1 MMGTPRGPSELVL
14 LPLGGVG
21 EIGMNCY
28 LYGVGDG
35 RSRKWIMVDLG
46 VKFGDDRDPGIDLIL
61 PDVSFAEHHRRHLL
75 GIVLTHAHED
85 HIGALPWLW
94 RRLQAPVYCTPF
106 TAALVETKLEEA
118 GLTGQLPLR
127 VLPMGARW
135 QLGPFD
141 LEYVAVAHSIPEPNA
156 LVIRTEAG
164 TALHTGDWKIDHAP
178 SIPPRI
184 DETRLRAIGA
194 EGVDALICDSTN
206 VLRPGRSPSEHQ
218 IGDVIGTMIAA
229 SKSRVGVTT
238 FASHVGRIDT
248 VARAA
253 RGEGREVVVAG
264 RAMHRVIDAARK
276 VGLLTEHTFQGDDAF
291 GYLPRDKVVLLCTG
305 SQGEP
310 RAALARIAEG
320 SHPEIVLEE
329 GDLVI
334 FSSRAIPGNEKAIAA
349 VINGLA
355 AQGVE
360 VVTADDALVHTSG
373 HPRQDEIRSLYDWL
387 KPRLLVP
394 MHGEMRHLMRHLSFA
409 KECGV
414 SEAVLAPDGR
424 MLRLAPGPAEIVG
437 DIESGVVHVDG
448 RLMVSGREGPARH
461 RRKLS
466 FSGIAVV
473 SVAID
478 TRGEIIGNPELVLD
492 GIPEEDMEGIAMRER
507 LLDAIDQALGAMPRA
522 RRRDDAAVQ
531 ELLRGAVR
539 KAADGAWGKKPVC
552 HVVIHRL

>member
-1 MMGTPRGPSELVL
+1 MMGAPRGRSELVL
-14 LPLGGVG
+14 LPLGGIG

-28 LYGVGDG
+28 LYGVGEE
-35 RSRKWIMVDLG
+35 RNRKWIMVDLG

-61 PDVSFAEHHRRHLL
+61 PDVSFIAQRRRHLL

-106 TAALVETKLEEA
+106 TAALIENKLEEA
-118 GLTGQLPLR
+118 GLVGELPLR

-156 LVIRTEAG
+156 LVVRTEAG
-164 TALHTGDWKIDHAP
+164 TAVHTGDWKIDHQP
-178 SIPPRI
+178 SIPPQI
-184 DETRLRAIGA
+184 DEQRLRQIGA
-194 EGVDALICDSTN
+194 EGVDALVCDSTN

-218 IGDVIGTMIAA
+218 IGDVLANMIGAA
-229 SKSRVGVTT
+229 KARVAITT
-238 FASHVGRIDT
+238 FASHVGRIHS

-253 RGEGREVVVAG
+253 AAEGRVVVVAG
-264 RAMHRVIDAARK
+264 RAMHRVIDAARR
-276 VGLLTEHTFQGDDAF
+276 VGLLIDHTFQGDDAF

-320 SHPEIVLEE
+320 NHPEIALEP

-334 FSSRAIPGNEKAIAA
+334 FSSRSIPGNEKAIGA

-373 HPRQDEIRSLYDWL
+373 HPRQDEIRSLYDWV
-387 KPRLLVP
+387 KPRLVVP
-394 MHGEMRHLMRHLSFA
+394 MHGEMRHLMRHLAFA

-414 SEAVLAPDGR
+414 SEAMLVPDGR
-424 MLRLAPGPAEIVG
+424 MLRLAPGPAEIAG
-437 DIESGVVHVDG
+437 EIETGVVHVDG
-448 RLMVSGREGPARH
+448 RLLVPGREGPARL

-466 FSGIAVV
+466 FSGIIVA
-473 SVAID
+473 SVALD
-478 TRGEIIGNPELVLD
+478 GRGEVIGAPALVLD
-492 GIPEEDMEGIAMRER
+492 GIPDEDSDGRSLRER
-507 LLDAIDQALGAMPRA
+507 LLGAVNQALHAMPRG
-522 RRRDDAAVQ
+522 RRRDSAAVQ
-531 ELLRGAVR
+531 ELLRGALR
-539 KAADGAWGKKPVC
+539 KEADLAWGKKPVC
-552 HVVIHRL
+552 HVVIHRI

>member
-1 MMGTPRGPSELVL
+1 MGAPRGPCELVL

-28 LYGVGDG
+28 LYGVGDE
-35 RSRKWIMVDLG
+35 RSRRWIMVDIG
-46 VKFGDDRDPGIDLIL
+46 VKFADDRDPGIDLIL
-61 PDVSFAEHHRRHLL
+61 PDVGFVEHRRRHLL

-94 RRLQAPVYCTPF
+94 RRLEAPVYCTPF
-106 TAALVETKLEEA
+106 TAALVGNKLEEA
-118 GLTGQLPLR
+118 GLASALPLR

-164 TALHTGDWKIDHAP
+164 TVVHTGDWKIDHEP

-184 DETRLRAIGA
+184 DEQRLREIGT
-194 EGVDALICDSTN
+194 EGIDALVCDSTN

-218 IGDVIGTMIAA
+218 IGDVLANMIGA
-229 SKSRVGVTT
+229 SKARVAVTT
-238 FASHVGRIDT
+238 FASHVGRIHT

-253 RGEGREVVVAG
+253 RAEGREVVVAG

-320 SHPEIVLEE
+320 NHPEIALEP

-334 FSSRAIPGNEKAIAA
+334 FSSRAIPGNEKAIGA

-394 MHGEMRHLMRHLSFA
+394 MHGEMRHLMRHLAFA

-414 SEAVLAPDGR
+414 SEAVLVPDGR
-424 MLRLAPGPAEIVG
+424 MLRLAPGPAEILG
-437 DIESGVVHVDG
+437 DIETGLVHLDG
-448 RLMVSGREGPARH
+448 RIMVPGREGPARL

-466 FSGIAVV
+466 FSGIIVL
-473 SVAID
+473 SVAFD
-478 TRGEIIGNPELVLD
+478 ARGELVGNPELVLD
-492 GIPEEDMEGIAMRER
+492 GIPDEDSDGVALRER
-507 LLDAIDQALGAMPRA
+507 LLAAVEQAFSAMPRA

-531 ELLRGAVR
+531 EILRGALR
-539 KAADGAWGKKPVC
+539 KEADLAWGKKPVC
-552 HVVIHRL
+552 HVMIHRV

>member
-1 MMGTPRGPSELVL
+1 MGAPRGPRELVL

-28 LYGVGDG
+28 LYGVGDE
-35 RSRKWIMVDLG
+35 RSRKWIMVDIG
-46 VKFGDDRDPGIDLIL
+46 VKFADERDPGIDLIL
-61 PDVSFAEHHRRHLL
+61 PDVGFVEHRRRHLL
-75 GIVLTHAHED
+75 AIVLTHAHED

-94 RRLQAPVYCTPF
+94 RRLEAPVYCTPF
-106 TAALVETKLEEA
+106 TAALVENKLEEA
-118 GLTGQLPLR
+118 GLAGELPMR

-164 TALHTGDWKIDHAP
+164 TVVHTGDWKIDHEP

-184 DETRLRAIGA
+184 DEKRLREIGA
-194 EGVDALICDSTN
+194 EGIDALVCDSTN

-218 IGDVIGTMIAA
+218 IGDVLANMIGA
-229 SKSRVGVTT
+229 SKARVAVTT

-253 RGEGREVVVAG
+253 RAEGREVVVAG

-276 VGLLTEHTFQGDDAF
+276 VGLLTEHTFQGSDSWKS
-291 GYLPRDKVVLLCTG
+291 LPRERVVALLTG

-310 RAALARIAEG
+310 RAALARV
-320 SHPEIVLEE
+320 SRRDHPDISLAP
-329 GDLVI
+329 GDQVI
-334 FSSRAIPGNEKAIAA
+334 FSSRAIPGNEKAIGA

-394 MHGEMRHLMRHLSFA
+394 MHGEMRHLMRHLAFA

-414 SEAVLAPDGR
+414 SEAVLVPDGR
-424 MLRLAPGPAEIVG
+424 MLRLAPGPAEILG
-437 DIESGVVHVDG
+437 DVETGLVHVDG
-448 RLMVSGREGPARH
+448 RLMVPGREGPARL

-466 FSGIAVV
+466 FAGIMVL
-473 SVAID
+473 SVAFD
-478 TRGEIIGNPELVLD
+478 NRGDVEGEPKLVLD
-492 GIPEEDMEGIAMRER
+492 GIPDEDSDGVALRQR
-507 LLDAIDQALGAMPRA
+507 LLAAVDQALGSMPRA

-531 ELLRGAVR
+531 EVLRGALR
-539 KAADGAWGKKPVC
+539 KEADLAWGKKPIC
-552 HVVIHRL
+552 HVIIHRL

>member
-1 MMGTPRGPSELVL
+1 MMGTPRGPSDLVL

-28 LYGVGDG
+28 LYGVGDE
-35 RSRKWIMVDLG
+35 RSRKWIMVDIG
-46 VKFGDDRDPGIDLIL
+46 VKFGDERDPGIDLIL
-61 PDVSFAEHHRRHLL
+61 PDVGFAEQQRRHLL

-106 TAALVETKLEEA
+106 TAALVENKLEEA

-156 LVIRTEAG
+156 LVIRTVAG
-164 TALHTGDWKIDHAP
+164 TVVHSGDWKIDHAP

-184 DETRLRAIGA
+184 DETRLREIGA
-194 EGVDALICDSTN
+194 EGVDALVCDSTN

-218 IGDVIGTMIAA
+218 IGDVLANTIAA

-253 RGEGREVVVAG
+253 RSEGREVVVAG

-320 SHPEIVLEE
+320 SHPEVVLEA

-387 KPRLLVP
+387 KPRLVVP

-409 KECGV
+409 RECGV

-424 MLRLAPGPAEIVG
+424 MLRLAPGPAAIVG
-437 DIESGVVHVDG
+437 EVESGVVHVDG
-448 RLMVSGREGPARH
+448 RLLVPGREGPARH

-466 FSGIAVV
+466 FAGIAVV

-478 TRGEIIGNPELVLD
+478 TRGEIIGNPEIVLD
-492 GIPEEDMEGIAMRER
+492 GIPQEDMEGIAIRER

-531 ELLRGAVR
+531 ELLRVAVR
-539 KAADGAWGKKPVC
+539 KAADMAWGKKPIC
-552 HVVIHRL
+552 HVVIHRQ

>member
-1 MMGTPRGPSELVL
+1 MGAPRGPCELVL

-28 LYGVGDG
+28 LYGVGDE
-35 RSRKWIMVDLG
+35 RSRKWIMVDIG
-46 VKFGDDRDPGIDLIL
+46 VKFADERDPGIDLIL
-61 PDVSFAEHHRRHLL
+61 PDVGFVEHRRRHLL
-75 GIVLTHAHED
+75 AIVLTHAHED

-94 RRLQAPVYCTPF
+94 RRLEAPVYCTPF
-106 TAALVETKLEEA
+106 TAALVENKLEEA
-118 GLTGQLPLR
+118 GLAGELPMR

-164 TALHTGDWKIDHAP
+164 TVVHTGDWKIDHEP

-184 DETRLRAIGA
+184 DEKRLREIGA
-194 EGVDALICDSTN
+194 EGIDALVCDSTN

-218 IGDVIGTMIAA
+218 IGDVLANMIGA
-229 SKSRVGVTT
+229 SKARVAVTT

-253 RGEGREVVVAG
+253 RAEGREVVVAG

-320 SHPEIVLEE
+320 NHPEIALES

-334 FSSRAIPGNEKAIAA
+334 FSSRAIPGNEKAIGA

-394 MHGEMRHLMRHLSFA
+394 MHGEMRHLMRHLAFA

-414 SEAVLAPDGR
+414 SEAVLVPDGR
-424 MLRLAPGPAEIVG
+424 MLRLAPGPAEILG
-437 DIESGVVHVDG
+437 DVETGLVHVDG
-448 RLMVSGREGPARH
+448 RLMVPGREGPARL

-466 FSGIAVV
+466 FAGIMVL
-473 SVAID
+473 SVAFD
-478 TRGEIIGNPELVLD
+478 NRGDVEGEPKLVLD
-492 GIPEEDMEGIAMRER
+492 GIPDEDSDGVALRQR
-507 LLDAIDQALGAMPRA
+507 LLAAVDQALGSMPRA

-531 ELLRGAVR
+531 EVLRGALR
-539 KAADGAWGKKPVC
+539 KEADLAWGKKPIC
-552 HVVIHRL
+552 HVIIHRL

>member
-1 MMGTPRGPSELVL
+1 MMGTPRGPAELVL

-61 PDVSFAEHHRRHLL
+61 PDASFAEQQRRHLL

-106 TAALVETKLEEA
+106 TAALVENKLEEA

-127 VLPMGARW
+127 VVPMGARW

-164 TALHTGDWKIDHAP
+164 TAVHTGDWKIDHAP
-178 SIPPRI
+178 SIPPKI
-184 DETRLRAIGA
+184 DETRLREIGV

-218 IGDVIGTMIAA
+218 IGDVLANMIAA
-229 SKSRVGVTT
+229 SKSRIGVTT

-253 RGEGREVVVAG
+253 RAEGREVVVAG

-305 SQGEP
+305 SQGEA

-320 SHPEIVLEE
+320 SHPEIVLEK

-373 HPRQDEIRSLYDWL
+373 HPRQDEIRSLYNWL

-437 DIESGVVHVDG
+437 EIDSGVVHVDG
-448 RLMVSGREGPARH
+448 RLLVPGREGPARH

-531 ELLRGAVR
+531 ELLRVAVR
-539 KAADGAWGKKPVC
+539 KAADVAWGKKPVC
-552 HVVIHRL
+552 HVMIHRM